1 MFLAAFTRGSDRGFI
16 YIEGDF
22 TNELRNILRRIPG
35 LMRMGGNPISKFIP
49 PSERIRTLR
58 LPKDRELQFTVGEWV
73 RVLKGKYKGDV
84 GYVDELLSWGGVR
97 LLMVPRLPRIWPP
110 DRRGSSSKL
119 GKRPRSIRPPPLT
132 LFDPLEIKN
141 TFGRVPKKKENRYS
155 FNGDKFENGLLVK
168 DFDASAVSSTSVFFS
183 TEAHSLFLRSQHQS
197 ILAIV
202 GSPSKT
208 FPSPAEW
215 VFFIDELVV
224 VFSESPCGVDKVVGR
239 GHLRNVESNRVE
251 AELKSGKLLDLA
263 WCDVLKVFQ
272 VGDFVEVVGG
282 VHRGR
287 MGFVDRVDDPDI
299 SVVETLGE
307 EVLYFYMEQLSSID
321 SPRL

>member
-1 MFLAAFTRGSDRGFI
+1 M
-16 YIEGDF
+16 
-22 TNELRNILRRIPG
+22 
-35 LMRMGGNPISKFIP
+35 
-49 PSERIRTLR
+49 
-58 LPKDRELQFTVGEWV
+58 
-73 RVLKGKYKGDV
+73 
-84 GYVDELLSWGGVR
+84 
-97 LLMVPRLPRIWPP
+97 
-110 DRRGSSSKL
+110 
-119 GKRPRSIRPPPLT
+119 
-132 LFDPLEIKN
+132 
-141 TFGRVPKKKENRYS
+141 
-155 FNGDKFENGLLVK
+155 K
-168 DFDASAVSSTSVFFS
+168 DFDTSAVSSTSVFFS

-208 FPSPAEW
+208 FPSPAKW

-251 AELKSGKLLDLA
+251 AELKSGELLDLA